1 MSRGGGGGRGGRGG
15 RRGGGPQLPW
25 ENEEFDARPSELFPA
40 YDPPTAKPL
49 TPTERR
55 TVESFLLLRRQLHDG
70 PLYTSRKLPGPTSV
84 SPSSASYRGKRSAA
98 SSTTYDP
105 IRSSRAVADPFTAVP
120 TYSQRFARA
129 ERTLP
134 DFSSRPYCPEF
145 VPDELHATFEGRDAE
160 RGVISAAAFRGR
172 KTKKRLQL
180 SRITA
185 LPTAEDV
192 FGVSSSGADADGRG
206 LWEDE
211 DEAAAAAV
219 GGDPTVR
226 TKMTLEA
233 LQRLEEEPAAGE
245 GEEVEEEE
253 ENAAEEDQDL
263 EYDDE
268 DAGDYDAENYFDGG
282 DDYDDDVGDDDQGDA
297 F

>member
-25 ENEEFDARPSELFPA
+25 ENEEIDARPSELFPA
-40 YDPPTAKPL
+40 YNPPSAKPL
-49 TPTERR
+49 TQNERR

-70 PLYTSRKLPGPTSV
+70 PLYTSRKLRGPTSV
-84 SPSSASYRGKRSAA
+84 SPSSSSYRGKRSAA
-98 SSTTYDP
+98 SATTYDP
-105 IRSSRAVADPFTAVP
+105 IRSSRAIADPFTAVP

-134 DFSSRPYCPEF
+134 DFSSRPFCPEF
-145 VPDELHATFEGRDAE
+145 VPEELHATFEGRDSE
-160 RGVISAAAFRGR
+160 RGVISAASFKGR
-172 KTKKRLQL
+172 KTRRLQL

-192 FGVSSSGADADGRG
+192 FGLNAAGAEGRDM
-206 LWEDE
+206 WDEDE
-211 DEAAAAAV
+211 DEVAAA
-219 GGDPTVR
+219 GGDPTAR

-233 LQRLEEEPAAGE
+233 LQRLEEEPAGGE
-245 GEEVEEEE
+245 GEEGDDDD
-253 ENAAEEDQDL
+253 ENAAEEEQDL

-282 DDYDDDVGDDDQGDA
+282 DDNDDDMGDDDQGDA